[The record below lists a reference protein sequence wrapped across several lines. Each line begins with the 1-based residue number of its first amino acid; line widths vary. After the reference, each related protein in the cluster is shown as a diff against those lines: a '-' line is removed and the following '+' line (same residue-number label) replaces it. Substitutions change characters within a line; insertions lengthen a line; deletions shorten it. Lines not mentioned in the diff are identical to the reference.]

1 MAKYS
6 AINIG
11 PIIHTLN
18 MARKPR
24 GLWAASYMFS
34 YLMECIIKALPED
47 SIISPAIKA
56 DIRSSV
62 GLYPDR
68 VYLKGNVDTQKVE
81 TAVCKCAERINVNRD
96 YFNIM
101 YSCVDVDSVSTA
113 IEQLNKDLD
122 IKELFNHATS
132 ASAEKSVEDLLSEKY
147 GSPLF
152 DIAFGTREFEVDTIE
167 NIAKSTPH
175 KEFSYSKYFCVVQ
188 ADGDNMGSTI
198 AQADEKT
205 IHNISNALLKFGT
218 EAVEEIRVY
227 SDCNLP
233 LYAGGDDLLF
243 IVPVVGKEMNIF
255 ELIKKI
261 DTIFTTHLAEI
272 APNTSMSYGISI
284 NYHKYPLYET
294 LESARNLLFDKA
306 KNVPGKNAIAWS
318 LRKHSGG
325 SFYGECSKDG
335 AVFDAFCKVIMK
347 SDQDAAVV
355 SAVSH
360 KIRSNEGLLKLW
372 YNKNDNYRK
381 RNSWFFE
388 KNMDGVEK
396 EGYKKSALMLLNE
409 LYAFMLKENG
419 SNDNKKDNY
428 TISDVV
434 KSMYGMLRTAKFVK
448 GENGND

>member
-11 PIIHTLN
+11 PIISTIN
-18 MARKPR
+18 MARGPR

-34 YLMECIIKALPED
+34 YLMECIIKVFPED
-47 SIISPAIKA
+47 YIISPAIKA
-56 DIRSSV
+56 DTKSSV

-68 VYLKGNVDTQKVE
+68 VYLKGDVDTQKVDA
-81 TAVCKCAERINVNRD
+81 AVCKCAEKIKVNRD

-101 YSCVDVDSVSTA
+101 YSRVDADSTSAA
-113 IEQLNKDLD
+113 IELLNKDLD
-122 IKELFNHATS
+122 IKELFNHATG
-132 ASAEKSVEDLLSEKY
+132 ATAEKSIEDLLSEKY

-152 DIAFGTREFEVDTIE
+152 DIAFGTRKFNVDTIE
-167 NIAKSTPH
+167 NIAKSIPH

-198 AQADEKT
+198 AQADEKI
-205 IHNISNALLKFGT
+205 IHNISNALLKFGK
-218 EAVEEIRVY
+218 EAVEEIRGY

-255 ELIKKI
+255 KLIKKI
-261 DTIFTTHLAEI
+261 DAIFSKHMAEI
-272 APNTSMSYGISI
+272 APDTSMSYGISI

-294 LESARNLLFDKA
+294 LESARNLLFCKA
-306 KNVPGKNAIAWS
+306 KNVPGKNAIAWN

-335 AVFDAFCKVIMK
+335 AVFDAFCEVIMK
-347 SDQDAAVV
+347 SDEDAAVV

-360 KIRSNEGLLKLW
+360 KIRSNEELLKLW
-372 YNKNDNYRK
+372 YSQNDIYRK
-381 RNSWFFE
+381 RNRWFFE
-388 KNMDGVEK
+388 KNMDGVDK
-396 EGYKKSALMLLNE
+396 DGYKEAALNLLNE
-409 LYAFMLKENG
+409 LYAFTLKENE
-419 SNDNKKDNY
+419 SNDNKKEKY
-428 TISDVV
+428 KISDVV

-448 GENGND
+448 GEKNND